1 MKKIEF
7 LFFEGCPS
15 YKDALKNLKDAI
27 AEENIETEIE
37 MINVDSPEK
46 AEHYGFLGS
55 PSIRVNDKDLENK
68 NEGYSYSCRIY
79 TINGKKT
86 GIPTKEFFL
95 NKFRDKIFRNNN
107 EK

>member
-1 MKKIEF
+1 MRKIEL

-46 AEHYGFLGS
+46 AGQYGFQGS
-55 PSIRVNDKDLENK
+55 PSIRIDGSDLENS
-68 NEGYSYSCRIY
+68 NDGYNYSCRIY
-79 TINGKKT
+79 TIKGEQT
-86 GIPTKEFFL
+86 GIPTKEFI
-95 NKFRDKIFRNNN
+95 REKIRALL
-107 EK
+107 